1 MSNWRGEPYK
11 QTVPG
16 GHMFAVTSD
25 GCIHDF
31 AYEDDYHNG
40 PYCYACDGD
49 FCQHCETDLYQQTCG
64 GVAEIIA
71 EQALFSYEV
80 TGGATIPIGVEAVGP
95 RVYSNALPCTVVEAG
110 RHALQCAWCGQDVW
124 PTAARIF
131 KYANGNYCP
140 ESSVSTHIV
149 ESGRRRWFWDQG
161 GPIR

>member
-11 QTVPG
+11 QTAPG

-49 FCQHCETDLYQQTCG
+49 FCQHCETDVYEQVCAD
-64 GVAEIIA
+64 VAEIIA

-80 TGGATIPIGVEAVGP
+80 TGGATIPIGVDENGKHVLECYWCWADVEAVGP
-95 RVYSNALPCTVVEAG
+95 RVYSNALPCTVGEQG
-110 RHALQCAWCGQDVW
+110 RHDVL
-124 PTAARIF
+124 PVQR
-131 KYANGNYCP
+131 K
-140 ESSVSTHIV
+140 
-149 ESGRRRWFWDQG
+149 WFWDQG